1 MVLLFDNEH
10 FAATDKP
17 TGWLSV
23 PSRQGQADARPC
35 LGRHLEVQLGV
46 RLWPV
51 HRLDQEVTGL
61 ILFAKDE
68 AAHRQASQ
76 WFEQRRVVKTY
87 EALTGAAA
95 PPAPGAP
102 QLLGPG
108 VLPEAETTFTWHSR
122 LLRGKRRAYA
132 SPHGKPSETQASF
145 IGSQQVGGAS
155 AGFWRLHPHTG
166 RPHQLRYDLS
176 RHGFPILGDL
186 LYGSLTPCPTPGI
199 ALRCVQ
205 LDFTACANYAALGL
219 PVLLQ
224 APGLLPYLEHHK
236 DQAP

>member
-1 MVLLFDNEH
+1 MALLFDNAH
-10 FAATDKP
+10 FIATDKP
-17 TGWLSV
+17 AGWLSV
-23 PSRQGQADARPC
+23 PSRQGQADARLC

-76 WFEQRRVVKTY
+76 WFEQRQVAKTY

-95 PPAPGAP
+95 LPAPGAP
-102 QLLGPG
+102 ALLGSG
-108 VLPEAETTFTWHSR
+108 VLPGAGTTFTWQSR
-122 LLRGKRRAYA
+122 LLRGKRRAYS
-132 SPHGKPSETQASF
+132 SPYGKPSETQATF
-145 IGSQQVGGAS
+145 IGSKQVGAVT
-155 AGFWRLHPHTG
+155 AGFWQLHPHTG

-176 RHGFPILGDL
+176 RHGFPILGDV

-205 LDFTACANYAALGL
+205 LDFTACANFAALGL

-224 APGLLPYLEHHK
+224 APGLLPYFERHK